1 MGWADQGREL
11 YLGQEK
17 ATAGLVGGPEQS
29 NSDHKRITIS
39 IEKDVEGQDHE
50 PSGER

>member
-17 ATAGLVGGPEQS
+17 ATAGLVGGPRS
-29 NSDHKRITIS
+29 KATLII
-39 IEKDVEGQDHE
+39 KGL
-50 PSGER
+50 PSA